1 MQKYMMNFDS
11 RKLPQLSSDCLIV
24 GAGVAGLIAAWYAAE
39 RGCRVMLAVK
49 DTLQDSNTN
58 KAQGGIAAVFAAD
71 DDTALH
77 AADTLTAGAGIC
89 DESIVH
95 LVVEEGRQQVKEL
108 MELGAVF
115 DHRPDGRLALGREGC
130 HSRARILHAQGDAT
144 GAEVVRSLLARV
156 EAHRNITICEHS
168 YVADLLVTDG
178 CCRGALLLHNGKELG
193 IVRSTAVIL
202 ATGGCGRLYR
212 HTTNPEGA
220 TGSGCAIAYRAGAE
234 LTDMEFIQFH
244 PTALALPGCPNFLIS
259 EAVRGAGALLLN
271 ARGQRFMTD
280 YHELAELAP
289 RDVVARAIFH
299 EMGPE
304 KNIPVYLD
312 AAGVAAVADKF
323 PMIAATCRTYGVDIA
338 REPIP
343 IAPAAHYMMGGIR
356 VDDHGRTNISGLF
369 ACGETACTGLHGANR
384 LASNSLLEGLVFG
397 RRAAETIGGQVPA
410 LSEEYWHYA
419 GQGKSFTV
427 KDIEELQNV
436 MTCGLGIVR
445 DAGGLKAAK
454 IALAGMQVVAEGT
467 TANCILDL
475 EYRNMLQ
482 TASLIVQAAEKREE
496 SRGAH
501 YRLDYPQRLKQWRH
515 HIIESAGAVI

>member
-11 RKLPQLSSDCLIV
+11 RNLPQLSVDCLIV

-95 LVVEEGRQQVKEL
+95 LVVEEGRQQVKQL
-108 MELGAVF
+108 MDLGAVF
-115 DHRPDGRLALGREGC
+115 DHQPDGRLALGREGC

-156 EAHRNITICEHS
+156 EAHSNITICEHS
-168 YVADLLVTDG
+168 YVVDLLVTDG

-202 ATGGCGRLYR
+202 ATGGCGCLYR

-259 EAVRGAGALLLN
+259 EAVRGAGALLRN
-271 ARGQRFMTD
+271 ASGQRFMPD

-304 KNIPVYLD
+304 KNVPVYLD
-312 AAGVAAVADKF
+312 ASTVAAVADKF

-356 VDDHGRTNISGLF
+356 VDDHGRTNINGLF
-369 ACGETACTGLHGANR
+369 ACGETSCTGLHGANR

-397 RRAAETIGGQVPA
+397 RRAAETIAGQVPA
-410 LSEEYWHYA
+410 LGGHWHYA
-419 GQGKSFTV
+419 GREKSFAGS
-427 KDIEELQNV
+427 DIEALQLV
-436 MTCGLGIVR
+436 MTRGLGIVR
-445 DAGGLKAAK
+445 DAAGLKTAE
-454 IALAGMQVVAEGT
+454 IALAAMQTAVEGS
-467 TANCILDL
+467 AARCILDL

-482 TASLIVQAAEKREE
+482 TARLIVRAAKQREE

-501 YRLDYPQRLKQWRH
+501 YRIDYPQRLNQWRH
-515 HIIESAGAVI
+515 HIIESVGAVI